1 MKKIIIASIAAL
13 SLSASVSSFASV
25 QQDEVAYLFGTQA
38 AVEMQVIS
46 ATEMQNTE
54 GQLFGIT
61 MENTKAFLGKA
72 YNTIKP
78 YAVNYANVL
87 KDKAIVYITGRLNTF
102 LANQAPSES

>member
-25 QQDEVAYLFGTQA
+25 QQDEVAYLFGTQS

-61 MENTKAFLGKA
+61 METTKKYLGLAFN
-72 YNTIKP
+72 YVKP

-87 KDKAIVYITGRLNTF
+87 KEKALTYIKGRLDTF
-102 LANQAPSES
+102 LANQG